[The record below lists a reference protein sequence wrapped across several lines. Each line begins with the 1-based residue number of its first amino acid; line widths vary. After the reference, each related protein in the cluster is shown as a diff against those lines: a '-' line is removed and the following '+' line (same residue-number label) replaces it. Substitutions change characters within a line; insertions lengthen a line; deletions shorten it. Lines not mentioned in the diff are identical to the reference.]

1 MPFDHDQVIQAQ
13 FQQLAAARAKALGD
27 YESARLNEDAD
38 GTMNAADAILA
49 ADERLRALDRVAQNL
64 VQERHAPLDGADDMS
79 RGDVALARQFG
90 LSGRDLSIA
99 KNWTTDPNLTDAQKV
114 QTYLE
119 NRQRYQQAR
128 ADGSYRDDQG
138 RVMR

>member
-27 YESARLNEDAD
+27 YEAARLNDDSD
-38 GTMNAADAILA
+38 GTMDAADRILA

-64 VQERHAPLDGADDMS
+64 VRQAPLDGADDMS

-138 RVMR
+138 RVTR